1 MKKRQILRAA
11 AGLGLLAAPA
21 YAQAPFP
28 SSRIRMVVA
37 FPPGG
42 VADLTARPIAVPLER
57 ILRQRVL
64 IETRAGAGGA
74 IGQIGGGAGD
84 KDGRHKVKAGGRS
97 GIGCGPRRRARSR

>member
-42 VADLTARPIAVPLER
+42 NTDIFGRLFAEPF
-57 ILRQRVL
+57 
-64 IETRAGAGGA
+64 
-74 IGQIGGGAGD
+74 GQALGQPVVIDNRGGAGAWAAAY
-84 KDGRHKVKAGGRS
+84 VYAS
-97 GIGCGPRRRARSR
+97 PSPRATTRRRCARRAR

>member
-42 VADLTARPIAVPLER
+42 NTDIF
-57 ILRQRVL
+57 
-64 IETRAGAGGA
+64 
-74 IGQIGGGAGD
+74 
-84 KDGRHKVKAGGRS
+84 GRLFAEPFG
-97 GIGCGPRRRARSR
+97 

>member
-28 SSRIRMVVA
+28 NSSIRMVVP

-42 VADLTARPIAVPLER
+42 NTDILGACLPSPSGGHSANPLSSTIAAG
-57 ILRQRVL
+57 
-64 IETRAGAGGA
+64 RAVSSA
-74 IGQIGGGAGD
+74 
-84 KDGRHKVKAGGRS
+84 
-97 GIGCGPRRRARSR
+97 RARCIAPDRTGTR